1 MARNW
6 YQEMEDDMDE
16 RNEAIGRAFVAAKN
30 LQVQNEIKKEI
41 PITPTQISI
50 FGEDQTK
57 EEKPN
62 RVGTNRGYEYV
73 RLVKGDPSIRIMRY
87 EEEYVPE
94 LDD

>member
-6 YQEMEDDMDE
+6 YQEVEDDMDE

-30 LQVQNEIKKEI
+30 LQTQKENKEEIFKN
-41 PITPTQISI
+41 PTQMSI
-50 FGEDQTK
+50 FGD
-57 EEKPN
+57 EETSKKQSN
-62 RVGTNRGYEYV
+62 RVGTNRGVEYV
-73 RLVKGDPSIRIMRY
+73 RLIKDDPSVRIMRY